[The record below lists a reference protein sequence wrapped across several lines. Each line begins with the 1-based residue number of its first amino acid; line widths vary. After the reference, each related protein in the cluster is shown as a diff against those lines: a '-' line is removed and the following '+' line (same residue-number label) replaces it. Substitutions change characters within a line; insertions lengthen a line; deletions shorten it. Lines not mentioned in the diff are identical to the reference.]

1 MGAFLDKPI
10 TDKHTEEGA
19 DQENNI
25 RYALCA
31 MQGWRIEMEDAHIA
45 NLNIPELPGWV
56 FFAILDG
63 HAGNTVADYSAKLLL
78 SAILSTPEFK
88 KLTSNMDNNSIFHH
102 GKDQLPEIEKG
113 IKNGFLIADRWL
125 FDVRVNLFLG
135 ISFKTCILYILIVSE
150 TLFYLK
156 SLAYL

>member
-150 TLFYLK
+150 T
-156 SLAYL
+156 